1 MQIQDFARGR
11 AWASSRSFLACEY
24 SRLSPLRETHVS
36 RTSLPRGTPGGE
48 KRGEMHVLHCRLRL
62 FNFSIRQTDTE

>member
-24 SRLSPLRETHVS
+24 SRLSHVS
-36 RTSLPRGTPGGE
+36 PARHPCE
-48 KRGEMHVLHCRLRL
+48 KRGEMHVCHVLHGRLRL
-62 FNFSIRQTDTE
+62 FNFSSRETDTE